1 MLPICNSNYIIYI
14 KIVCGWR
21 YFPNNRGRVSGIII
35 AGYGF
40 GSFIFNF
47 ICQAFVNPN
56 NLKPSVSYNED
67 GKIVKYFDKTVSEK
81 VPGMF
86 LMMAG

>member
-1 MLPICNSNYIIYI
+1 
-14 KIVCGWR
+14 
-21 YFPNNRGRVSGIII
+21 VSGIII

-47 ICQAFVNPN
+47 ICQAYVNPTN
-56 NLKPSVSYNED
+56 KKPSIPYTEN
-67 GKIVKYFDKTVSEK
+67 GKVVKYFDSSVSEK